1 MSHEVLN
8 RLKDS
13 GKGIAGL
20 FSKLIPSPYRQD
32 ASVKRSIYKWLLIGL
47 LIRLAFMPF
56 TVYFPDLLG
65 VYWRSSF
72 TAYQGIFS
80 GGLQIFIHY
89 FHAFFLWI
97 FKPLMPY
104 FDSILYE
111 PRMRP
116 EPSWEMLG
124 TFVSHPNVFRT
135 LFLFKVPY
143 LLFDLACA
151 FLLLRIFKDDKK
163 GLAAFIFWMVNPVII
178 FATYIA
184 ARHEV
189 IAIFFILLSLYYAR
203 NNLSARS
210 LLSLGVSII
219 IRFYPL
225 ILLPFF
231 IVILGRR
238 FWERVKLAFWGI
250 LPLGLLMIL
259 TRLFH
264 ETTKV
269 EKLARTPQGQY
280 LLSMA
285 FYLGYLSDRV
295 FIFVAI
301 YAVLLL
307 YTIFRTDHSFASL
320 WRMLLILLLGIFA
333 TSFFHVHYFM
343 WIVPFLTLQ
352 MVEDRRFIGLFGIL
366 VLGWI
371 VYSFQWKGVFAGLLF
386 TPINVRYFMSLPSP
400 FEIINEYYSA
410 ANFIGIWRSIF
421 SGVCLWM
428 MYLVLRES
436 LAEKEKR

>member
-1 MSHEVLN
+1 MVKKHS
-8 RLKDS
+8 
-13 GKGIAGL
+13 
-20 FSKLIPSPYRQD
+20 FKLIPSIYKKDPL
-32 ASVKRSIYKWLLIGL
+32 VEHKIYKWLLIGL
-47 LIRLAFMPF
+47 LIRLTFMPF

-65 VYWRSSF
+65 IYWRSSLI
-72 TAYQGIFS
+72 AYQGIFS
-80 GGLQIFIHY
+80 GGLQIVINY

-104 FDSILYE
+104 FDSILYD
-111 PRMRP
+111 PGMRGGT
-116 EPSWEMLG
+116 SWEMLE
-124 TFVSHPNVFRT
+124 TFVYHPNVFRT

-143 LLFDLACA
+143 LLFDLGCA
-151 FLLLRIFKDDKK
+151 LLLLRIFKNGKK
-163 GLAAFIFWMVNPVII
+163 GLAAFIFWMVNPVLI

-189 IAIFFILLSLYYAR
+189 VAIFFILLSLYYAK
-203 NNLSARS
+203 NNLSAKS
-210 LLSLGVSII
+210 LFSLGVSII

-225 ILLPFF
+225 MLLPFF

-264 ETTKV
+264 QTAQV
-269 EKLARTPQGQY
+269 EKIAQIPHTRY

-295 FIFVAI
+295 FIFVAL

-343 WIVPFLTLQ
+343 WIVPFLALQ
-352 MVEDRRFIGLFGIL
+352 VVEDRRFIGLFTIL
-366 VLGWI
+366 IFGWI
-371 VYSFQWKGVFAGLLF
+371 VYSFQWKETFAGLLF
-386 TPINVRYFMSLPSP
+386 TPLNARYFMSLPSP
-400 FEIINEYYSA
+400 FEIINEYYPA

-436 LAEKEKR
+436 MAKKEER

>member
-1 MSHEVLN
+1 M
-8 RLKDS
+8 
-13 GKGIAGL
+13 GKEGTLGKIIRK
-20 FSKLIPSPYRQD
+20 FTPNLIPQLYREEPS
-32 ASVKRSIYKWLLIGL
+32 AKRSIYKWLLIGL
-47 LIRLAFMPF
+47 LIRFTFMPF

-65 VYWRSSF
+65 VYWRSSL
-72 TAYQGIFS
+72 TAYQGVLS
-80 GGLQIFIHY
+80 GGLQILTNY
-89 FHAFFLWI
+89 FHAFFLLI
-97 FKPLMPY
+97 FKPFMPY
-104 FDSILYE
+104 FDSILYD
-111 PRMRP
+111 PGMRP
-116 EPSWEMLG
+116 EPSWEMLE

-143 LLFDLACA
+143 LLFDLGCA
-151 FLLLRIFKDDKK
+151 LLLLSIFKDTKK
-163 GLAAFIFWMVNPVII
+163 GLTAFIFWMVNPVII

-189 IAIFFILLSLYYAR
+189 IAIFFVLLSLYYAK

-210 LLSLGVSII
+210 LLSLGASII

-225 ILLPFF
+225 ILLLFF
-231 IVILGRR
+231 VIILGRR
-238 FWERVKLAFWGI
+238 FWERVKLVVWGI
-250 LPLGLLMIL
+250 LPLGLLVIL

-264 ETTKV
+264 QATKV
-269 EKLARTPQGQY
+269 EKLSQTPQAQY

-285 FYLGYLSDRV
+285 FYLGYLSDRL
-295 FIFVAI
+295 FIFVAL

-307 YTIFRTDHSFASL
+307 YTIFRTPHSFAGL

-343 WIVPFLTLQ
+343 WLVPFLTLQ
-352 MVEDRRFIGLFGIL
+352 VVEDRRFIGLFIIL
-366 VLGWI
+366 VLGWV

-400 FEIINEYYSA
+400 FEVINRYYSA

-428 MYLVLRES
+428 MYLVVRQS

>member
-1 MSHEVLN
+1 M
-8 RLKDS
+8 
-13 GKGIAGL
+13 GKIIRK
-20 FSKLIPSPYRQD
+20 FTPNLIPQLYLEEPS
-32 ASVKRSIYKWLLIGL
+32 AKRSIYKWLLIGL

-65 VYWRSSF
+65 IYWRSSLI
-72 TAYQGIFS
+72 AYQGIFS
-80 GGLQIFIHY
+80 GGLQIVIHY

-104 FDSILYE
+104 FDSILYDSQ
-111 PRMRP
+111 MRG
-116 EPSWEMLG
+116 ETSWEMLE
-124 TFVSHPNVFRT
+124 TFVFHPNVFRT

-143 LLFDLACA
+143 LLFDLGCA
-151 FLLLRIFKDDKK
+151 LLLLRIFKDGKK
-163 GLAAFIFWMVNPVII
+163 GLAAFIFWMVNPVVI

-189 IAIFFILLSLYYAR
+189 VAIFFILLSLYYAK
-203 NNLSARS
+203 NKLSAKS
-210 LLSLGVSII
+210 LFSLGVSII

-231 IVILGRR
+231 VVILGRR

-250 LPLGLLMIL
+250 LPLGLLIIL

-269 EKLARTPQGQY
+269 EKLPQTPQAQY
-280 LLSMA
+280 FLTMA
-285 FYLGYLSDRV
+285 FYLSYLSDRV
-295 FIFVAI
+295 FIFVAL

-307 YTIFRTDHSFASL
+307 YTISRTDHSFASL

-343 WIVPFLTLQ
+343 WIVPFLALQ
-352 MVEDRRFIGLFGIL
+352 VVEDRRFMGLFTIL
-366 VLGWI
+366 IFGWI
-371 VYSFQWKGVFAGLLF
+371 VYSFQWKETFAGLLF
-386 TPINVRYFMSLPSP
+386 TPLNARYFMSLPSP
-400 FEIINEYYSA
+400 FEIINEYYPA
-410 ANFIGIWRSIF
+410 ANFIGIWRSMF

-436 LAEKEKR
+436 LAKKEER

>member
-1 MSHEVLN
+1 MVRKRFFKLVPSVYK
-8 RLKDS
+8 KDPLLEN
-13 GKGIAGL
+13 K
-20 FSKLIPSPYRQD
+20 
-32 ASVKRSIYKWLLIGL
+32 IYKWLLIGL

-143 LLFDLACA
+143 LLFDLGCA
-151 FLLLRIFKDDKK
+151 LLILRIFKDVKK
-163 GLAAFIFWMVNPVII
+163 GLAAFIIWMVNPVVI

-189 IAIFFILLSLYYAR
+189 ITVFFILLSLYYAKNSMR
-203 NNLSARS
+203 ARS

-219 IRFYPL
+219 VRFYPL
-225 ILLPFF
+225 MLLPFF

-238 FWERVKLAFWGI
+238 FWERVRLAFWGI
-250 LPLGLLMIL
+250 LPLGLLTIL
-259 TRLFH
+259 TRLFL

-269 EKLARTPQGQY
+269 GKLTEISQTQY

-295 FIFVAI
+295 YIFVAL
-301 YAVLLL
+301 YAALFL
-307 YTIFRTDHSFASL
+307 YSLFRTNHSFNSL
-320 WRMLLILLLGIFA
+320 WRMLLVLLLGLFA
-333 TSFFHVHYFM
+333 TSFFHVHYFI
-343 WIVPFLTLQ
+343 WLVPFLVLQ
-352 MVEDRRFIGLFGIL
+352 MVEDRRSIGLFIIL

-371 VYSFQWKGVFAGLLF
+371 VYSFQWKEAFAGLLF
-386 TPINVRYFMSLPSP
+386 TPINARYFMILPTP
-400 FEIINEYYSA
+400 FGIINRYYSA

-436 LAEKEKR
+436 ITEKEKR

>member
-1 MSHEVLN
+1 MVKKRS
-8 RLKDS
+8 
-13 GKGIAGL
+13 
-20 FSKLIPSPYRQD
+20 FKLIPSIYKKDPL
-32 ASVKRSIYKWLLIGL
+32 VEKKIYKWLLIGL
-47 LIRLAFMPF
+47 LIRLTFMPF

-65 VYWRSSF
+65 IYWRSSLI
-72 TAYQGIFS
+72 AYQGIVW
-80 GGLQIFIHY
+80 GELQIFIHY

-104 FDSILYE
+104 FDSILYDSLM
-111 PRMRP
+111 RMRA
-116 EPSWEMLG
+116 SWEMLE

-143 LLFDLACA
+143 LLFDLGCS
-151 FLLLRIFKDDKK
+151 FLVLAIFKDGKK
-163 GLAAFIFWMVNPVII
+163 GLAAFIFWMVNPVVI
-178 FATYIA
+178 FVTYIA

-189 IAIFFILLSLYYAR
+189 IAIFFVLLSLYYAK

-238 FWERVKLAFWGI
+238 FWERMRLAFWGI
-250 LPLGLLMIL
+250 LPLGLLTIL

-264 ETTKV
+264 QTPKV
-269 EKLARTPQGQY
+269 EKLAQIPHTQY

-295 FIFVAI
+295 YIFVAL
-301 YAVLLL
+301 YAVLFL
-307 YTIFRTDHSFASL
+307 YTIFHTDHSFASL
-320 WRMLLILLLGIFA
+320 WRMLLLLLLGIFA

-343 WIVPFLTLQ
+343 WIIPFLTLQ
-352 MVEDRRFIGLFGIL
+352 MVEDRRFIGLFVIL
-366 VLGWI
+366 IFGWI
-371 VYSFQWKGVFAGLLF
+371 VYSFQWKETFAGLLF
-386 TPINVRYFMSLPSP
+386 TPINARYFMSLPSP
-400 FEIINEYYSA
+400 FEIINRYYSA

-436 LAEKEKR
+436 FAEKEKR

>member
-1 MSHEVLN
+1 MVRKPSFKLVPSVYK
-8 RLKDS
+8 KDPLLEN
-13 GKGIAGL
+13 K
-20 FSKLIPSPYRQD
+20 
-32 ASVKRSIYKWLLIGL
+32 IYKWLLIGL

-65 VYWRSSF
+65 VYWRSSL
-72 TAYQGIFS
+72 TAYQGIFP
-80 GGLQIFIHY
+80 GGVLQIFIHY
-89 FHAFFLWI
+89 FHVFFLWI

-104 FDSILYE
+104 FDSILHGS
-111 PRMRP
+111 PTRMGA
-116 EPSWEMLG
+116 SWEMLE

-143 LLFDLACA
+143 LLFDLGCA
-151 FLLLRIFKDDKK
+151 LLLLRIFKDVKK
-163 GLAAFIFWMVNPVII
+163 GLAAFIIWMVNPVVI

-189 IAIFFILLSLYYAR
+189 IAVFFVLLSLYYAK

-238 FWERVKLAFWGI
+238 FWERVRLAFWGI
-250 LPLGLLMIL
+250 LPLGLLTIL
-259 TRLFH
+259 TRLFY
-264 ETTKV
+264 ESTKV
-269 EKLARTPQGQY
+269 EKLAQIPHTQY

-295 FIFVAI
+295 YIFVAL

-343 WIVPFLTLQ
+343 WIVPFLVLQ
-352 MVEDRRFIGLFGIL
+352 MVEDRRSIGLFIIL

-371 VYSFQWKGVFAGLLF
+371 VYSFQWKEAFAGLLF
-386 TPINVRYFMSLPSP
+386 TPINTRYFMILPTP
-400 FEIINEYYSA
+400 FEIINRYYSA

-436 LAEKEKR
+436 IAEKEER

>member
-1 MSHEVLN
+1 MVKKHSFKLVPSAYQ
-8 RLKDS
+8 KDPALEN
-13 GKGIAGL
+13 KI
-20 FSKLIPSPYRQD
+20 YR
-32 ASVKRSIYKWLLIGL
+32 WLLIGL

-65 VYWRSSF
+65 VYWRSSLI
-72 TAYQGIFS
+72 AYQGTLS
-80 GGLQIFIHY
+80 GGLQIVINY
-89 FHAFFLWI
+89 FHALFLLI

-104 FDSILYE
+104 FGGILYDSGM
-111 PRMRP
+111 RMDPTWR
-116 EPSWEMLG
+116 MLE

-143 LLFDLACA
+143 LLFDLGCA
-151 FLLLRIFKDDKK
+151 LLLLRIFKDGKK
-163 GLAAFIFWMVNPVII
+163 GLAAFIFWMVNPIII
-178 FATYIA
+178 FAIYIA

-189 IAIFFILLSLYYAR
+189 VAIFFILLSLYYAK

-231 IVILGRR
+231 IVILGKRS
-238 FWERVKLAFWGI
+238 WERVKLAFWGI
-250 LPLGLLMIL
+250 LPLGLLTIF

-264 ETTKV
+264 EAPQV
-269 EKLARTPQGQY
+269 EKLAQTPHAQY

-295 FIFVAI
+295 FIFVAL

-307 YTIFRTDHSFASL
+307 YTIFRTDHSFANL

-333 TSFFHVHYFM
+333 TSFFHVHYLM
-343 WIVPFLTLQ
+343 WLVPFLTLQ
-352 MVEDRRFIGLFGIL
+352 MVEDRRFTGLFIIL

-371 VYSFQWKGVFAGLLF
+371 VYSFQWKGTFTGLLF
-386 TPINVRYFMSLPSP
+386 TPINPRYFMSLASP
-400 FEIINEYYSA
+400 FEVIDQYYSA
-410 ANFIGIWRSIF
+410 ANFIGICRSVF

-436 LAEKEKR
+436 IAEKEKR

>member
-1 MSHEVLN
+1 
-8 RLKDS
+8 
-13 GKGIAGL
+13 
-20 FSKLIPSPYRQD
+20 LIPSPYRQD
-32 ASVKRSIYKWLLIGL
+32 PCVKRSLYLWLLVGL

-65 VYWRSSF
+65 VYWRSSLI
-72 TAYQGIFS
+72 AYQGILS
-80 GGLQIFIHY
+80 GGLQIVIHY

-104 FDSILYE
+104 FDSILYDS
-111 PRMRP
+111 PMHV
-116 EPSWEMLG
+116 EPSWRMLE
-124 TFVSHPNVFRT
+124 TFVYHPNVFRT

-143 LLFDLACA
+143 LLFDLGCA
-151 FLLLRIFKDDKK
+151 LVLLRIFKDGKK
-163 GLAAFIFWMVNPVII
+163 GLAAFIFWMVNPVVI

-189 IAIFFILLSLYYAR
+189 IAIFFVLLSLYYAK
-203 NNLSARS
+203 NNLSAKS
-210 LLSLGVSII
+210 LVSLGVSII
-219 IRFYPL
+219 IRWYPL

-250 LPLGLLMIL
+250 LPLGLLMVL

-264 ETTKV
+264 ETTQV
-269 EKLARTPQGQY
+269 EKLSRIPHTQY
-280 LLSMA
+280 FLSMG

-295 FIFVAI
+295 FIFVAL

-307 YTIFRTDHSFASL
+307 YTIFRTDHSFVSL
-320 WRMLLILLLGIFA
+320 WRMLLILLLGVFA

-343 WIVPFLTLQ
+343 WIVPFLALQ
-352 MVEDRRFIGLFGIL
+352 MVEDRRFMGLFTIL
-366 VLGWI
+366 IFGWI
-371 VYSFQWKGVFAGLLF
+371 VYSFQWKETFAGLLF
-386 TPINVRYFMSLPSP
+386 TPINARYFMSLASP
-400 FEIINEYYSA
+400 FEIINEYYPA
-410 ANFIGIWRSIF
+410 ANFIGIWRSVF

-436 LAEKEKR
+436 MVEKEER